1 MVNEDIKMTFKS
13 EIQLY
18 KIIKYLNKRRKRQ
31 LIALFVLLILS
42 GLLEAFSI
50 ASAIPFLSLLSNPDY
65 FFGLSIVQK
74 ISNFLKIDSNGFFY
88 FATILF
94 CIFILLST
102 AIRLFNAWFII
113 FITMSYNFK
122 YCLITIMIIIIILF
136 IYWEIVVHVN

>member
-1 MVNEDIKMTFKS
+1 MVKEDIKMTFKS

-74 ISNFLKIDSNGFFY
+74 ISNFLKIDSNAFFY

-113 FITMSYNFK
+113 FITSRIKIDLNNIIFGRNIYQSYTEYTKN
-122 YCLITIMIIIIILF
+122 
-136 IYWEIVVHVN
+136 